1 MNSFKVEGG
10 VRLSGEVFPQ
20 GAKNE
25 ALQILCAVL
34 LTPETVTVKIE
45 INGVVYPVSCMT
57 GEEDRLID
65 SSKEV
70 NKVIASLSN
79 VSETIGETR
88 LLAMTSL
95 ILADKLIEQENTSEN
110 NNLNELINWLE
121 KATERM
127 NKVAKL
133 LENK

>member
-1 MNSFKVEGG
+1 MSEN
-10 VRLSGEVFPQ
+10 
-20 GAKNE
+20 
-25 ALQILCAVL
+25 
-34 LTPETVTVKIE
+34 VTVKIE
-45 INGVVYPVSCMT
+45 INGVVYPVSCMS
-57 GEEDRLID
+57 GEEDRLIE

-70 NKVIASLSN
+70 NKVISSLSK

-95 ILADKLIEQENTSEN
+95 ILADKFIAQEHTADN
-110 NNLNELINWLE
+110 NDINELVNWLE
-121 KATERM
+121 KAIERM

>member
-1 MNSFKVEGG
+1 MS
-10 VRLSGEVFPQ
+10 
-20 GAKNE
+20 
-25 ALQILCAVL
+25 
-34 LTPETVTVKIE
+34 ETVTVKIE

-57 GEEDRLID
+57 GEENRLIE

-95 ILADKLIEQENTSEN
+95 ILADKLIEQENITDKN
-110 NNLNELINWLE
+110 NNNNYNDDMNEIINWLE

>member
-1 MNSFKVEGG
+1 MS
-10 VRLSGEVFPQ
+10 
-20 GAKNE
+20 
-25 ALQILCAVL
+25 
-34 LTPETVTVKIE
+34 ETVTVKIE

-57 GEEDRLID
+57 GEQDRLIE

-79 VSETIGETR
+79 LSETIGETR
-88 LLAMTSL
+88 LLAMASL
-95 ILADKLIEQENTSEN
+95 ILADKLIEKENTKDKKN
-110 NNLNELINWLE
+110 NMNELVNWLE

>member
-1 MNSFKVEGG
+1 MS
-10 VRLSGEVFPQ
+10 
-20 GAKNE
+20 
-25 ALQILCAVL
+25 
-34 LTPETVTVKIE
+34 ETVTVKIE

-57 GEEDRLID
+57 GEEDRLIE

-79 VSETIGETR
+79 LSETIGETR
-88 LLAMTSL
+88 LLAMASL
-95 ILADKLIEQENTSEN
+95 ILADKLIEQENTKDESN
-110 NNLNELINWLE
+110 NMNELVNWLE

>member
-1 MNSFKVEGG
+1 MTDSKMEADVVVIGAG
-10 VRLSGEVFPQ
+10 LSGLAAADSLKTHDPSLQVIVL
-20 GAKNE
+20 E
-25 ALQILCAVL
+25 A
-34 LTPETVTVKIE
+34 
-45 INGVVYPVSCMT
+45 S
-57 GEEDRLID
+57 DR
-65 SSKEV
+65 V
-70 NKVIASLSN
+70 GGRT

-95 ILADKLIEQENTSEN
+95 ILADKLIEQENSSDK

>member
-1 MNSFKVEGG
+1 MS
-10 VRLSGEVFPQ
+10 
-20 GAKNE
+20 
-25 ALQILCAVL
+25 
-34 LTPETVTVKIE
+34 ETVTVKIE

-57 GEEDRLID
+57 GEEDRLIE

-70 NKVIASLSN
+70 NKVISSLSN

-95 ILADKLIEQENTSEN
+95 ILADKLIEQKNTSDN

>member
-1 MNSFKVEGG
+1 MS
-10 VRLSGEVFPQ
+10 
-20 GAKNE
+20 
-25 ALQILCAVL
+25 
-34 LTPETVTVKIE
+34 ETVTVKIE

-57 GEEDRLID
+57 GEEDRLLK

-79 VSETIGETR
+79 LSETIGETR
-88 LLAMTSL
+88 LLAMASL
-95 ILADKLIEQENTSEN
+95 ILADKLIEQENTKDAN
-110 NNLNELINWLE
+110 NNMNELVNWLE

>member
-1 MNSFKVEGG
+1 MS
-10 VRLSGEVFPQ
+10 
-20 GAKNE
+20 
-25 ALQILCAVL
+25 
-34 LTPETVTVKIE
+34 ETVTVKIE

-57 GEEDRLID
+57 GEEDRLIE

-95 ILADKLIEQENTSEN
+95 ILADKLIEKENTSEN
-110 NNLNELINWLE
+110 NNMNELINWLE

>member
-1 MNSFKVEGG
+1 MS
-10 VRLSGEVFPQ
+10 
-20 GAKNE
+20 
-25 ALQILCAVL
+25 
-34 LTPETVTVKIE
+34 ETVTVKIE
-45 INGVVYPVSCMT
+45 INGVIYPVSCMA
-57 GEEDRLID
+57 GEEDRLIK

-70 NKVIASLSN
+70 NRVIASLSN

-88 LLAMTSL
+88 LLAMASL
-95 ILADKLIEQENTSEN
+95 ILADQLIEKENITDTN
-110 NNLNELINWLE
+110 NMNELVNWLE

>member
-1 MNSFKVEGG
+1 MS
-10 VRLSGEVFPQ
+10 
-20 GAKNE
+20 
-25 ALQILCAVL
+25 
-34 LTPETVTVKIE
+34 ETVTVKIE

-57 GEEDRLID
+57 GEEDRLIE

-95 ILADKLIEQENTSEN
+95 ILADKLIEQENTSDN
-110 NNLNELINWLE
+110 DNLNELINWLE

>member
-1 MNSFKVEGG
+1 M
-10 VRLSGEVFPQ
+10 L
-20 GAKNE
+20 
-25 ALQILCAVL
+25 
-34 LTPETVTVKIE
+34 ETVTVKIE

-57 GEEDRLID
+57 GEEDRLIE

-95 ILADKLIEQENTSEN
+95 ILADKLIEQENTSDN

>member
-1 MNSFKVEGG
+1 M
-10 VRLSGEVFPQ
+10 
-20 GAKNE
+20 
-25 ALQILCAVL
+25 
-34 LTPETVTVKIE
+34 PETVTVKIE
-45 INGVVYPVSCMT
+45 INGVIYPVSCMS
-57 GEEDRLID
+57 GEEDRLIK

-70 NKVIASLSN
+70 NQVITNLSKTSEN
-79 VSETIGETR
+79 VGETR

-95 ILADKLIEQENTSEN
+95 ILADKMIEQENVLDKN
-110 NNLNELINWLE
+110 KNHDQINDLINWLE

>member
-1 MNSFKVEGG
+1 MS
-10 VRLSGEVFPQ
+10 
-20 GAKNE
+20 
-25 ALQILCAVL
+25 
-34 LTPETVTVKIE
+34 ETVTIKIE
-45 INGVVYPVSCMT
+45 INGVVYPVSCMA
-57 GEEDRLID
+57 GEEDRLIK

-79 VSETIGETR
+79 LSETIGETR
-88 LLAMTSL
+88 LLAMASL
-95 ILADKLIEQENTSEN
+95 ILADQLNEKNNVTDTN
-110 NNLNELINWLE
+110 NNMNELVAWLE

>member
-1 MNSFKVEGG
+1 MS
-10 VRLSGEVFPQ
+10 
-20 GAKNE
+20 
-25 ALQILCAVL
+25 
-34 LTPETVTVKIE
+34 ETVTVKIE
-45 INGVVYPVSCMT
+45 INGVVYPVSCMS
-57 GEEDRLID
+57 GEEDRLIE

-79 VSETIGETR
+79 VSETIGESR

-95 ILADKLIEQENTSEN
+95 ILADKFIAHEYNSDSNDEV
-110 NNLNELINWLE
+110 NELAKWLE

>member
-1 MNSFKVEGG
+1 MS
-10 VRLSGEVFPQ
+10 
-20 GAKNE
+20 
-25 ALQILCAVL
+25 
-34 LTPETVTVKIE
+34 ETVTVKIE

-57 GEEDRLID
+57 GEEERLIE

-95 ILADKLIEQENTSEN
+95 ILADKLIEQENISDN

-127 NKVAKL
+127 NRVAKL

>member
-1 MNSFKVEGG
+1 MS
-10 VRLSGEVFPQ
+10 
-20 GAKNE
+20 E
-25 ALQILCAVL
+25 A
-34 LTPETVTVKIE
+34 VTVKIE
-45 INGVVYPVSCMT
+45 INGVVYPVSCMA
-57 GEEDRLID
+57 GEEDRLIE
-65 SSKEV
+65 SAKEV

-95 ILADKLIEQENTSEN
+95 ILADKLIEKVNTTQLN
-110 NNLNELINWLE
+110 NNMNELVNWLE
-121 KATERM
+121 KNTERM

>member
-1 MNSFKVEGG
+1 MS
-10 VRLSGEVFPQ
+10 
-20 GAKNE
+20 
-25 ALQILCAVL
+25 
-34 LTPETVTVKIE
+34 ETVTVKIE

-57 GEEDRLID
+57 GEEDRLIE

-70 NKVIASLSN
+70 NKVISSLSN

-95 ILADKLIEQENTSEN
+95 ILADKLIEQENSSDN

>member
-1 MNSFKVEGG
+1 MS
-10 VRLSGEVFPQ
+10 
-20 GAKNE
+20 
-25 ALQILCAVL
+25 
-34 LTPETVTVKIE
+34 ETVTVKIE

-57 GEEDRLID
+57 GEEDRLIE

-95 ILADKLIEQENTSEN
+95 ILADKLMEQENTSDN
-110 NNLNELINWLE
+110 NNLNEIINWLE

>member
-1 MNSFKVEGG
+1 MSEN
-10 VRLSGEVFPQ
+10 
-20 GAKNE
+20 
-25 ALQILCAVL
+25 
-34 LTPETVTVKIE
+34 VTVKIE
-45 INGVVYPVSCMT
+45 INGVVYPVSCMS
-57 GEEDRLID
+57 GEEDRLIE

-70 NKVIASLSN
+70 NKVIASLSK

-95 ILADKLIEQENTSEN
+95 ILADKFIAQEHTADN
-110 NNLNELINWLE
+110 NDINELVNWLE

>member
-1 MNSFKVEGG
+1 MS
-10 VRLSGEVFPQ
+10 
-20 GAKNE
+20 
-25 ALQILCAVL
+25 
-34 LTPETVTVKIE
+34 ETVTVKIE

-57 GEEDRLID
+57 GEKNRLIE

-70 NKVIASLSN
+70 NKVIASLSS

-95 ILADKLIEQENTSEN
+95 ILADKLIEQENTSDN

>member
-1 MNSFKVEGG
+1 MS
-10 VRLSGEVFPQ
+10 
-20 GAKNE
+20 
-25 ALQILCAVL
+25 
-34 LTPETVTVKIE
+34 ETVTVKIE

-95 ILADKLIEQENTSEN
+95 ILADKLIEQENTYDN

>member
-1 MNSFKVEGG
+1 MS
-10 VRLSGEVFPQ
+10 
-20 GAKNE
+20 
-25 ALQILCAVL
+25 
-34 LTPETVTVKIE
+34 ETVTVKIE

-88 LLAMTSL
+88 LLAMTTL
-95 ILADKLIEQENTSEN
+95 ILADKLIEQDNTSDN
-110 NNLNELINWLE
+110 NNLNEIIIWLE
-121 KATERM
+121 RATERM

>member
-1 MNSFKVEGG
+1 MS
-10 VRLSGEVFPQ
+10 
-20 GAKNE
+20 
-25 ALQILCAVL
+25 
-34 LTPETVTVKIE
+34 ETVTVKIE

-57 GEEDRLID
+57 GEEERLIE

-70 NKVIASLSN
+70 NKVISSLSK

-95 ILADKLIEQENTSEN
+95 ILADKLIEQENNYDN

>member
-1 MNSFKVEGG
+1 
-10 VRLSGEVFPQ
+10 
-20 GAKNE
+20 
-25 ALQILCAVL
+25 
-34 LTPETVTVKIE
+34 
-45 INGVVYPVSCMT
+45 MT
-57 GEEDRLID
+57 GEENRLID

-95 ILADKLIEQENTSEN
+95 ILADKLIEQENTYDN